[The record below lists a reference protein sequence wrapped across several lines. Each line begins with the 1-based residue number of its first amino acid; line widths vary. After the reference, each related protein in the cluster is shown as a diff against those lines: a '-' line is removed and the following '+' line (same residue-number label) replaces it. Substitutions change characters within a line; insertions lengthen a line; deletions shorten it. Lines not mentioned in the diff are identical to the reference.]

1 MCTCGFLLFFPQK
14 KKMVTVVHTSL
25 SIWKLLSSTIFKVT
39 DETIIHKGLI
49 FMGNCFISFLTIDS
63 TSLPSSF
70 SRKDKLGNVTTEIS
84 ISTKI
89 TVNGFELPTSFVS
102 TQCLSYWFT
111 ESWVFGRVFKL
122 LLIVHGNF
130 GCQRIK
136 SLFLEKL
143 YFICNSTSFRM
154 VM

>member
-1 MCTCGFLLFFPQK
+1 MYVNVFSSIKKNLYLNIQLRAQILKVVHNVYMWIFVVFPQNK
-14 KKMVTVVHTSL
+14 KIFTVVHTSL

-39 DETIIHKGLI
+39 GETIIHKGLV
-49 FMGNCFISFLTIDS
+49 FMGNSLISFLTIDS

-102 TQCLSYWFT
+102 TQCLSY
-111 ESWVFGRVFKL
+111 
-122 LLIVHGNF
+122 
-130 GCQRIK
+130 
-136 SLFLEKL
+136 
-143 YFICNSTSFRM
+143 
-154 VM
+154 